1 MLEFNIS
8 AKKSSQTNAAQTE
21 AAIPNTET
29 IQSTV
34 HVVVYNAAVE
44 AYHKAIARREKVKKA
59 LEDGKKVYFRFLS
72 IGPTWVNISNEIDGI
87 AWLHQWSTNTLNE
100 AQFKI
105 EEEGILQ

>member
-8 AKKSSQTNAAQTE
+8 AKKSSQANAAQTE

-72 IGPTWVNISNEIDGI
+72 IGTTWVNIPNSTGSVT
-87 AWLHQWSTNTLNE
+87 WLNQWPTNQINE

-105 EEEGILQ
+105 EAEGILQ

>member
-8 AKKSSQTNAAQTE
+8 AKKSSQANAAQTE

-34 HVVVYNAAVE
+34 HVVASNAALE
-44 AYHKAIARREKVKKA
+44 AYNKAIARREKVKKA

-72 IGPTWVNISNEIDGI
+72 LGTTWVDIPNTTWSCTWFN
-87 AWLHQWSTNTLNE
+87 QWPTNQINE